1 MGPCGPPINVI
12 PSPVSDTNSLTNK
25 RPRVRE
31 DTKGK
36 SHAGYRL
43 SFLQNLRNK
52 LRSAVQLRLLAK

>member
-1 MGPCGPPINVI
+1 MGPCGPP
-12 PSPVSDTNSLTNK
+12 TN
-25 RPRVRE
+25 PRFRIQIASETSALGVRE
-31 DTKGK
+31 DTKSK